1 MGHIKHGALP
11 VLALAAVGM
20 IALSSCGAGTRT
32 DNANSTTVSCDYTAP
47 EGKTTVNVLAYN
59 SSAIDPFTD
68 TMVSSCSNDDVTL
81 KHDPIDFGGQVTK
94 TTATLAGDSGTYD
107 ILETYGFVIPGFAEE
122 EKLVPLN
129 DLWDKYADDYGLGE
143 ISESMVEG
151 MSYDGDIYA
160 IPMQAQMFVMAY
172 RTDVFEDLG
181 LEVPTTFDEMIS
193 AAEAIQAEGLMDY
206 PIALP
211 WLATSDVSTGF
222 QAAMNSLGADFVNAD
237 GDVTLD
243 GAEAKQAVEAML
255 ALKPYMDPQVTTFDQ
270 PKVQQQMF
278 NGTAAMSIM
287 FSGRMIDLTLP
298 ENSKLSDSF
307 GFAGAPKLTADADY
321 SYNRLS
327 IDGWSIPFNTK
338 LDHDMLFQMMASAVS
353 EDASTASV
361 PAAYP
366 AREGMV
372 TEENS
377 PYGAAANDSIASA
390 MPPIVSPVLADLT
403 NEIRPIL
410 VEILNGNV
418 SVDEGLAQM
427 QATGEAF
434 VG

>member
-1 MGHIKHGALP
+1 
-11 VLALAAVGM
+11 
-20 IALSSCGAGTRT
+20 
-32 DNANSTTVSCDYTAP
+32 
-47 EGKTTVNVLAYN
+47 
-59 SSAIDPFTD
+59 
-68 TMVSSCSNDDVTL
+68 
-81 KHDPIDFGGQVTK
+81 
-94 TTATLAGDSGTYD
+94 
-107 ILETYGFVIPGFAEE
+107 
-122 EKLVPLN
+122 
-129 DLWDKYADDYGLGE
+129 
-143 ISESMVEG
+143 
-151 MSYDGDIYA
+151 
-160 IPMQAQMFVMAY
+160 
-172 RTDVFEDLG
+172 
-181 LEVPTTFDEMIS
+181 
-193 AAEAIQAEGLMDY
+193 
-206 PIALP
+206 
-211 WLATSDVSTGF
+211 
-222 QAAMNSLGADFVNAD
+222 
-237 GDVTLD
+237 
-243 GAEAKQAVEAML
+243 
-255 ALKPYMDPQVTTFDQ
+255 
-270 PKVQQQMF
+270 
-278 NGTAAMSIM
+278 M

-307 GFAGAPKLTADADY
+307 GFAGAPKLTTDADY

-418 SVDEGLAQM
+418 SVDDGLAQM
-427 QATGEAF
+427 QATGESF